1 MSTKVMFVNKQTCTG
16 LLESVLRQA
25 AEGVKFPVGEG
36 EAIVAQLKNCL
47 ADKFISQ
54 SQYNEAVNAILRV
67 DRSGSTQP
75 G

>member
-1 MSTKVMFVNKQTCTG
+1 MSTKVMFVNKQTCIG
-16 LLESVLRQA
+16 LVESVLRQA

-54 SQYNEAVNAILRV
+54 SQYDEAVNAILMV
-67 DRSGSTQP
+67 DRSGSAQP

>member
-1 MSTKVMFVNKQTCTG
+1 MSTKVLFVNKQTCTE
-16 LLESVLRQA
+16 LLESVLHQA
-25 AEGVKFPVGEG
+25 EEGVKFPVGEG